1 LLIIIKNELF
11 ITKPSKRFKI
21 TEKYPSSISMANEV
35 REGLKYTKTHE
46 WVKLAGNKAKVGIT
60 DHAQEE
66 LTDIVFVELP
76 AVGKEV
82 KKGEELCVVESVK
95 SVSEVYAPVSGK
107 VVAVNAKLDDSPE
120 IVNEKPYD
128 DGWLV
133 ELEVMDKKEL
143 DMLLDAASYKKM

>member
-1 LLIIIKNELF
+1 M
-11 ITKPSKRFKI
+11 THD
-21 TEKYPSSISMANEV
+21 V
-35 REGLKYTKTHE
+35 RDGLKYTKTHE
-46 WVKLAGNKAKVGIT
+46 WVKLTGTKVKIGIT

-76 AVGKEV
+76 TVGKEV

-107 VVAVNAKLDDSPE
+107 IVAVNTKLDDSPE
-120 IVNEKPYD
+120 IINSSPYD

-133 ELEVMDKKEL
+133 ELEVKDNAEVNT
-143 DMLLDAASYKKM
+143 LLDATAYKKL

>member
-1 LLIIIKNELF
+1 
-11 ITKPSKRFKI
+11 
-21 TEKYPSSISMANEV
+21 MANEV

-46 WVKLAGNKAKVGIT
+46 WVKLAGSKAKIGIT
-60 DHAQEE
+60 DHAQHE

-76 AVGKEV
+76 SVGKEI

-107 VVAVNAKLDDSPE
+107 IVAVNKKLDDSPE
-120 IVNEKPYD
+120 TINSSPYD

-133 ELEVMDKKEL
+133 EVEIKDKAEVNT
-143 DMLLDAASYKKM
+143 LLDAAEYKKV

>member
-1 LLIIIKNELF
+1 MQ
-11 ITKPSKRFKI
+11 KRFK
-21 TEKYPSSISMANEV
+21 TTRKYHVSIAMTHDV
-35 REGLKYTKTHE
+35 RDDIKYTKTHE
-46 WVKLAGNKAKVGIT
+46 WVKLTGTKAKIGIT

-76 AVGKEV
+76 TVGKEV

-107 VVAVNAKLDDSPE
+107 VVAVNTKLDDSPE
-120 IVNEKPYD
+120 IINSSPYD

-133 ELEVMDKKEL
+133 ELEVKDKTEVNT
-143 DMLLDAASYKKM
+143 LLDATAYKKL